1 MRIIYAGTPE
11 FAVSPLRTLFHGG
24 HEVLAVL
31 TQPDRPA
38 GRGRKL
44 HQSPINQFARQ
55 QDIPVYQPRS
65 LKGSE
70 VVKLLRA
77 MDAELMVVAAYGL
90 ILPQTV
96 LDIPSLGCVNIHASI
111 LPCWRG
117 AAPIQRAILAGDTQ
131 TGITIMQM
139 SAGLDSGDILL
150 QRHCPIL
157 STDTAQSLHDRLT
170 KLGAELI
177 TEALEGLG
185 EGRLTPQPQDES
197 QVSYAKKLEK
207 SEAEINWSQSADEL
221 SRKVHAFN
229 PWPVAYT
236 AYEGDRLRVWEA
248 AVVSAIYDEP
258 PGKVIA
264 ATKEGI
270 DVVTGA
276 GVLRILSLQVPGGR
290 RIRAADFINAHQIAG
305 IRLPS

>member
-11 FAVSPLRTLFHGG
+11 FAVSPLRTLLHRG

-44 HQSPINQFARQ
+44 HQSPIKRFAQQ
-55 QDIPVYQPRS
+55 QDIPVYQPKS
-65 LKGSE
+65 LKGNE
-70 VVKLLRA
+70 IVKLLRA
-77 MDAELMVVAAYGL
+77 MGAELMVVAAYGL

-96 LDIPSLGCVNIHASI
+96 LDIPRLGCVNIHASI
-111 LPCWRG
+111 LPRWRG

-150 QRHCPIL
+150 QRRCPIL
-157 STDTAQSLHDRLT
+157 LTDTAQSLHDRLT
-170 KLGAELI
+170 ELGAELI
-177 TEALEGLG
+177 AAALEGLA
-185 EGRLTPQPQDES
+185 EGRLTPQRQDES
-197 QVSYAKKLEK
+197 QVNYAKKLEK

-236 AYEGDRLRVWEA
+236 AYEGNRLRIWEA
-248 AVVSAIYDEP
+248 EVVSATQDAP
-258 PGKVIA
+258 PGGVIA
-264 ATKEGI
+264 ATRDGI